1 MNEPRPARILFLAGG
16 SAGTNVYGAERSL
29 LDLIAGMDRT
39 RFLPCC
45 AVTQGAGPY
54 VSALHSLGVAVVDL
68 RLGTSSTLTPA
79 GLLAAASGTRAL
91 IRIARQAQA
100 DLIHV
105 NALKVN
111 PYAVLAAGA
120 LAASRAR
127 AGEGALGLPVVLHLQ
142 GHVNKRA
149 YFTWLAFGA
158 SRIVACS
165 QAVALPWQGMP
176 GGKRRL
182 RVVYYGLDP
191 APFGFSEERRAKERA
206 RLGLPSEVFA
216 VGVVSRLSPSKKLET
231 FFQALQHMAMAD
243 RRIIAL
249 VAGDAPPYWRQY
261 GEMIRQLPKQMGISD
276 RVVFLGYVKDM
287 APLYSAFDAVV
298 APSDVEGLC
307 RVILE
312 AMAAS
317 RPVIAVRAGGPVEVV
332 EDAVTGLL
340 VPPQDPRALGQAI
353 THLAQDD
360 ALCRRLGDAAVRRVA
375 ERFSLAAYV
384 RSLQDAY
391 TELLAESG
399 CSEMRRETSQH
410 AL

>member
-1 MNEPRPARILFLAGG
+1 
-16 SAGTNVYGAERSL
+16 
-29 LDLIAGMDRT
+29 
-39 RFLPCC
+39 
-45 AVTQGAGPY
+45 
-54 VSALHSLGVAVVDL
+54 
-68 RLGTSSTLTPA
+68 
-79 GLLAAASGTRAL
+79 
-91 IRIARQAQA
+91 
-100 DLIHV
+100 
-105 NALKVN
+105 
-111 PYAVLAAGA
+111 
-120 LAASRAR
+120 
-127 AGEGALGLPVVLHLQ
+127 
-142 GHVNKRA
+142 
-149 YFTWLAFGA
+149 
-158 SRIVACS
+158 
-165 QAVALPWQGMP
+165 
-176 GGKRRL
+176 
-182 RVVYYGLDP
+182 
-191 APFGFSEERRAKERA
+191 
-206 RLGLPSEVFA
+206 
-216 VGVVSRLSPSKKLET
+216 
-231 FFQALQHMAMAD
+231 
-243 RRIIAL
+243 
-249 VAGDAPPYWRQY
+249 
-261 GEMIRQLPKQMGISD
+261 MIRQLPKQMGISD